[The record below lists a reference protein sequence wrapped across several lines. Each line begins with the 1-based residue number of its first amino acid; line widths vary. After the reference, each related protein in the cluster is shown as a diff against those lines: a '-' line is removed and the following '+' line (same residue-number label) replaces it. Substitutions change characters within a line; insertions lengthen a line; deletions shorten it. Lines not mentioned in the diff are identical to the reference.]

1 MARKTYRYSVCFKQS
16 VVRSIEE
23 DGLTIGQ
30 ARERFGIKGSATI
43 QRWLKQ
49 FGKHHLLNKVIHVST
64 TKERD
69 ELSRLKSEL
78 KNLKIAYAELAIDH
92 QISEKVIEVA
102 DEMLGTDLKKK
113 YEDELSKHS
122 PGKKKSR

>member
-1 MARKTYRYSVCFKQS
+1 MAKSSYRYSLCFKQS

-23 DGLTIGQ
+23 DGLSIGQ
-30 ARERFGIKGSATI
+30 ARERFGIQGGATI
-43 QRWLKQ
+43 QKWLKQ

-64 TKERD
+64 IKERD

-78 KNLKIAYAELAIDH
+78 KALKIAYADLSIDH
-92 QISEKVIEVA
+92 IISEKVIEIA

-113 YEDELSKHS
+113 YESELSKHS
-122 PGKKKSR
+122 RSAKK

>member
-1 MARKTYRYSVCFKQS
+1 MAKSSYRYSLCFKQS

-23 DGLTIGQ
+23 DGLSIGQ
-30 ARERFGIKGSATI
+30 ARERFGIQGGATI
-43 QRWLKQ
+43 QKWLKQ

-64 TKERD
+64 IKERD

-78 KNLKIAYAELAIDH
+78 KALKLAYADLSIDH
-92 QISEKVIEVA
+92 IISEKVIEIA

-113 YEDELSKHS
+113 YESELSKHS
-122 PGKKKSR
+122 RSAKK

>member
-1 MARKTYRYSVCFKQS
+1 MAKSSYRYSLCFKQS

-23 DGLTIGQ
+23 DGLSIGQ
-30 ARERFGIKGSATI
+30 ARERFGIQGGATI
-43 QRWLKQ
+43 QKWLKQ

-64 TKERD
+64 IKERD

-78 KNLKIAYAELAIDH
+78 KALKLAYADLSIDH
-92 QISEKVIEVA
+92 IISEKVIEIA

-113 YEDELSKHS
+113 YESELSKHS
-122 PGKKKSR
+122 RRAKK

>member
-1 MARKTYRYSVCFKQS
+1 MTKKTYRYSLCFKQS

-23 DGLTIGQ
+23 DGLSINQ
-30 ARERFGIKGSATI
+30 ARERFGITGGATV
-43 QRWLKQ
+43 QKWLKQ

-64 TKERD
+64 IKERD

-78 KNLKIAYAELAIDH
+78 KALKLAYADLSIDH
-92 QISEKVIEVA
+92 IISEKVIEIA

-113 YEDELSKHS
+113 YESELSKHS
-122 PGKKKSR
+122 RSAKK